1 MSQYIL
7 EPLKVTAVCQ
17 SSATK
22 SLIRSLLDF
31 PDNKALAYA
40 EFKRADSILY
50 PPEHVRC
57 NRIFIRRA
65 RIQKDFPM
73 QSPPLPHSL
82 THPPMLE
89 KTLGWA
95 ERQANMLVHNTH
107 STKSI

>member
-22 SLIRSLLDF
+22 SLVQSSLDF

-50 PPEHVRC
+50 PPEHANPPGSHMILWVQESPNQKMRT
-57 NRIFIRRA
+57 RKRA
-65 RIQKDFPM
+65 REGDGD
-73 QSPPLPHSL
+73 
-82 THPPMLE
+82 E
-89 KTLGWA
+89 EEGWSMA
-95 ERQANMLVHNTH
+95 GFLCDRE
-107 STKSI
+107 